1 MSTKREKKKDEKR
14 ENQEKELKIPDEF
27 EKIIK
32 DLLNDIKITFPEYN
46 PFIEKWWKD
55 DSHFDNIENN
65 EDKEKQMKESR
76 QKSLEFIFN
85 YCLKKFPPRFFD
97 ILYQNEEIFKE
108 DSEIDTEFLPQIHF
122 KNLWQCDITQKTRD
136 TIWKYLQLIMFTII
150 GNVEDRESFGDTA
163 KLFDCISEDEFKN
176 KLEETMEH
184 MQKVFED
191 NNEFQNSESEEGKRG
206 ENFGINMENMP
217 NAQDIHNH
225 ISGMMDGKLGRLAKE
240 IAEETATELNLDMEN
255 TTDVKSVFSKLF
267 KNPGKMMSLV
277 KNIGNKLENKIK
289 SGEIKESELI
299 AEATEMV
306 NKMKNMPGMDN
317 IQDMLGKMGMA
328 GAIPKGAKMNFGAME
343 SQLKKT
349 MKVAQMKERMKQKL
363 DDKNEKKSES
373 NNTNLNQNLEMSEE
387 EIIKI
392 FTTGEKVERT
402 PRGTKPQQPQQQQQK
417 IDTNSNSSKIEKK
430 KKKKK

>member
-32 DLLNDIKITFPEYN
+32 DLLNDIKTTFPEYN

-55 DSHFDNIENN
+55 DSYFDNSEND
-65 EDKEKQMKESR
+65 EDKEQKMKESR
-76 QKSLEFIFN
+76 QKSLEFIFG
-85 YCLKKFPPRFFD
+85 YCLKKYPPRFFD

-122 KNLWQCDITQKTRD
+122 KNLWQCDISQKTRD

-176 KLEETMEH
+176 KLQETMEH
-184 MQKVFED
+184 MQNVFD
-191 NNEFQNSESEEGKRG
+191 SSDLGNSEGEEGKRPG

-217 NAQDIHNH
+217 NAEDIHSH

-240 IAEETATELNLDMEN
+240 IAEETASELNLDMEN

-267 KNPGKMMSLV
+267 KNPGKMMGLV

-317 IQDMLGKMGMA
+317 IQEMLGKMGMA

-363 DDKNEKKSES
+363 DGKNEKAQNELNSMNHS
-373 NNTNLNQNLEMSEE
+373 NSNLEMSEE

-392 FTTGEKVERT
+392 FSTGEKVERT
-402 PRGTKPQQPQQQQQK
+402 PRGTKPQQEQQK
-417 IDTNSNSSKIEKK
+417 LDSTSSKIEKK

>member
-1 MSTKREKKKDEKR
+1 MSTKREKKNDGKR
-14 ENQEKELKIPDEF
+14 EEKELKIPEEF

-32 DLLNDIKITFPEYN
+32 DLLNDVKITFPEYN
-46 PFIEKWWKD
+46 PFIEKWWKEE
-55 DSHFDNIENN
+55 SHFENIENN
-65 EDKEKQMKESR
+65 EDKEKQFKESR

-122 KNLWQCDITQKTRD
+122 KNLWQCDISEKTRN
-136 TIWKYLQLIMFTII
+136 TIWKYLQLIMFTIV
-150 GNVEDRESFGDTA
+150 GNVEDRDSFGDTA
-163 KLFDCISEDEFKN
+163 KLFDCISEEEFKN

-184 MQKVFED
+184 MQKVFDE
-191 NNEFQNSESEEGKRG
+191 NNEFQDNENVEGERR
-206 ENFGINMENMP
+206 ENIGINMGNMP
-217 NAQDIHNH
+217 NAEEIHNH

-240 IAEETATELNLDMEN
+240 IAEETASELNLDMEN

-317 IQDMLGKMGMA
+317 IQEMLGKMGMG

-363 DDKNEKKSES
+363 DDKNEKNKSET
-373 NNTNLNQNLEMSEE
+373 NNTNINQNLEISEE

-392 FTTGEKVERT
+392 FSTGEKVERT
-402 PRGTKPQQPQQQQQK
+402 PRGTKPNLEHQK
-417 IDTNSNSSKIEKK
+417 IVSDSSKIEKK